1 MEKSASAMLIR
12 RMTSI
17 SAMMLNSAAALTE
30 QTVAWSTTDKQSNIA
45 LSNGNRDA
53 GVSSSFSFPAVRA
66 DRGNNAGKRYFEIS
80 MPTVP
85 GSARHGF
92 GNGSFSLATYVGN
105 SATSIGIANVS
116 QTNSGYTIV
125 NGVSPG
131 AESASDY
138 YMFAIDFATGK
149 AWVGKNGTWYNSGNP
164 AAGTNEWISGVTGA
178 VYPATS
184 GYTNGSARIHGNS
197 SNFNTSPPSGFSA
210 WGA

>member
-1 MEKSASAMLIR
+1 MSAVSQMVL
-12 RMTSI
+12 
-17 SAMMLNSAAALTE
+17 AAFGSVSETAAT
-30 QTVAWSTTDKQSNIA
+30 WNPSDKDASVT
-45 LSNGNRDA
+45 LSNGDRDA
-53 GVSSSFSFPAVRA
+53 AVTDGSFSAVRA
-66 DRGNNAGKRYFEIS
+66 NVGRSSGKRYFEIS
-80 MPTVP
+80 LPTVP